1 MSIIQFITIS
11 INLKLENKL
20 IYLFEKQ
27 NKLEEKKK
35 YFMSVSQIKKGNNKF
50 NDNYNLEK
58 TNVKLIKV
66 INKPI
71 KENINLIKN
80 DDIIIIF

>member
-1 MSIIQFITIS
+1 
-11 INLKLENKL
+11 
-20 IYLFEKQ
+20 
-27 NKLEEKKK
+27 
-35 YFMSVSQIKKGNNKF
+35 MSVSQIKKENNKF

-71 KENINLIKN
+71 KENINLIKK
-80 DDIIIIF
+80 DDIFITF

>member
-66 INKPI
+66 IKKPI

-80 DDIIIIF
+80 DNIIIIF